1 MPFDC
6 STDAAGTCVA
16 MPSSKVN
23 DTMVCALALEALE
36 AEQRRTTKSVARM
49 TRPAH
54 AQRAIGR
61 RTVAMRGVPSLGA
74 GGWPPLTNPSQAKVM
89 ARCRSPQL
97 KFIHPLSDAG
107 LGFRSRLGWARG
119 RPAR

>member
-61 RTVAMRGVPSLGA
+61 RTVAMRGGPFLGGGRLAAAYESFAGQGNGKVPKPA
-74 GGWPPLTNPSQAKVM
+74 TE
-89 ARCRSPQL
+89 
-97 KFIHPLSDAG
+97 IHTSA
-107 LGFRSRLGWARG
+107 
-119 RPAR
+119 